1 MNEKLFLQAIK
12 ELGAHCGKKIKEEVS
27 AIRDTPQKIIVQ
39 ADKGNDGIKESVDT
53 QTATLS
59 HFASR
64 IENAINKIKEPKFSG
79 DISIE
84 TSSLEN
90 ELSGI
95 AKDLKKITN
104 IKQPDLNNVEFLLKQ
119 VTNGIKDISP
129 EKTLQEINKSLEAI
143 LNALGGIKPIDTFKL
158 DEMQLRKLAG
168 ANKGISVDGGQM
180 AARNVAITNLALT
193 ATNTQYTHIF
203 KANTTGWRFRLRDQ
217 GVLTYYSF
225 TTGTLPVVGGGG
237 DGSNYMTIPQNFVQ
251 SQEGVDFSG
260 KTIYF
265 GAESASQIIE
275 IETFQL

>member
-1 MNEKLFLQAIK
+1 MPIEKIINSALKFIELKFK
-12 ELGAHCGKKIKEEVS
+12 ELGDRMMSKSKDSNEVDLTP
-27 AIRDTPQKIIVQ
+27 AINYQ
-39 ADKGNDGIKESVDT
+39 T
-53 QTATLS
+53 QVLTTVV
-59 HFASR
+59 SR

-79 DISIE
+79 DISID

-104 IKQPDLNNVEFLLKQ
+104 VKSPDLKNVEFLLKQ

-129 EKTLQEINKSLEAI
+129 EKTLQEINKSLESI

-168 ANKGISVDGGQM
+168 ASRGISVDGGQM

-193 ATNTQYTHIF
+193 ATNTQYTHTF
-203 KANTTGWRFRLRDQ
+203 PANTTAFTIKLRDQ
-217 GVLTYYSF
+217 GTLAYYSF

-237 DGSNYMTIPQNFVQ
+237 DATKYATIPQNYLQ
-251 SQEGVDFSG
+251 SQEGVDWSG
-260 KTIYF
+260 K
-265 GAESASQIIE
+265 IIVY
-275 IETFQL
+275 TM

>member
-12 ELGAHCGKKIKEEVS
+12 ELGEHFGKKIKEVVS

-193 ATNTQYTHIF
+193 ATNTQYSYTF
-203 KANTTGWRFRLRDQ
+203 PANTTAFTIKLRDQ
-217 GVLTYYSF
+217 GTLAFYSF

-237 DGSNYMTIPQNFVQ
+237 DASKYATIPQNYLQ
-251 SQEGVDFSG
+251 SQEGVDWSG
-260 KTIYF
+260 KVIYL
-265 GAESASQIIE
+265 GSETASQVAE
-275 IETFQL
+275 ITVFTM